1 METTL
6 TAVEATATIDE
17 HNQLKLDHPLPISG
31 PVRVRIIVLY
41 PTSDEWD
48 EAQWLKAA
56 AHNPAFE
63 FLANPEEDIYSLAD
77 GAAFHDEA

>member
-1 METTL
+1 MENTL
-6 TAVEATATIDE
+6 SAVEATATIDE
-17 HNQLKLDHPLPISG
+17 HNQLKLDRPLPISG

-63 FLANPEEDIYSLAD
+63 FLANPAEDIYSLAD